1 MTLKKE
7 SVIIEELE
15 IENDIL
21 KERLNELN
29 EKNKQ
34 YNNEITLL
42 RKDVKNKEDV
52 INTILNSK
60 TFRYADKIGKFLKG
74 SKK

>member
-1 MTLKKE
+1 MALKKE
-7 SVIIEELE
+7 NVIIEELE

-21 KERLNELN
+21 KEKLSELMK
-29 EKNKQ
+29 KNIQ
-34 YNNEITLL
+34 YNNENTLL
-42 RKDVKNKEDV
+42 REDVKNKENV

-74 SKK
+74 NK